1 VGATE
6 VDFLRETARG
16 LPEPGAGRVPSLSQ
30 RSGVYP
36 EAVIPEAPFLFSIA
50 AISASLAALAGLV
63 AGLRRGEG
71 LRPLDLYRL
80 REIVE
85 FAFFNVLLAL
95 AIIPVAT
102 MVGLDG
108 AIRVAGAV
116 TFGYLIGSGLFLDR
130 RRRKTRIAA
139 YRSWAILVL
148 SVVIPALGFAAI
160 AAATGA
166 VWALEIMLLLLLARP
181 MAAFLLVLSTF
192 GTPPQD

>member
-1 VGATE
+1 MAVG
-6 VDFLRETARG
+6 R
-16 LPEPGAGRVPSLSQ
+16 
-30 RSGVYP
+30 VYP
-36 EAVIPEAPFLFSIA
+36 EAVIPEAPFVFSIA

-71 LRPLDLYRL
+71 LGALDLYRL

-85 FAFFNVLLAL
+85 FAFVNVLVAL
-95 AIIPVAT
+95 AIIPMAT

-116 TFGYLIGSGLFLDR
+116 TFVYLIGSGLLLDR
-130 RRRKTRIAA
+130 RRRHAGIPA

-148 SVVIPALGFAAI
+148 SVVVPALGFAAI

-166 VWALEIMLLLLLARP
+166 VWALEVMLLLLLARP

-192 GTPPQD
+192 GTRAPD